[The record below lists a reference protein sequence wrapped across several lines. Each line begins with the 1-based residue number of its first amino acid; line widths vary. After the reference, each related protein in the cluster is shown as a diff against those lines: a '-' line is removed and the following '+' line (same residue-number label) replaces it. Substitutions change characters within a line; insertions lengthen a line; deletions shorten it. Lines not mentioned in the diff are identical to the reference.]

1 MSSGLFSR
9 FVLYGCLFL
18 QGGRTVTVLSA
29 LTINPGYRSGNERAF
44 FRLGFSHDVGL
55 LKACLDSF
63 QGVSVCSVYI
73 LYLVM

>member
-1 MSSGLFSR
+1 M
-9 FVLYGCLFL
+9 
-18 QGGRTVTVLSA
+18 TVLSA